1 MLQSALLDC
10 PFLDLF
16 PFSENGFVTPEVDV
30 GQCDVVDA
38 LVISL
43 MIVVINKGVEFIRQ
57 TASRAQAHANDTQ
70 PRVCRRAWHKLSVK
84 NKWPIAL
91 SNVILRHFV
100 SLSVSLKN
108 TKTQSKTAKLLI

>member
-1 MLQSALLDC
+1 MLQAALLDC

-100 SLSVSLKN
+100 SLKN